1 LFAFEESHGYLKGNH
16 ARDKDAAVA
25 ALLFAELAAA
35 VKDRKQTV
43 LEYLDDL
50 YIDVGHHGDRPIN
63 KTYPGR
69 EGLAQIKVLM
79 EALRDHPP
87 QRIGGLVLT
96 DVYDYETH
104 EIRSLDRSAPPRPL
118 PQPSGDLLIF
128 HTDRAGTRFAARP
141 SGTEPKIKFYLFA
154 RTDVPGPDH
163 LPAAKAETTRRL
175 DQMARD
181 LEEYLDDVLKSTA

>member
-1 LFAFEESHGYLKGNH
+1 M
-16 ARDKDAAVA
+16 A

-69 EGLAQIKVLM
+69 EGLAKIKILM
-79 EALRDHPP
+79 KALREHPP
-87 QRIGGLVLT
+87 RQIGGLALT
-96 DVYDYETH
+96 DVYDYKTH
-104 EIRSLDRSAPPRPL
+104 EIRALSRSEPPRPL
-118 PQPSGDLLIF
+118 PQPDGDLLIF
-128 HTDRAGTRFAARP
+128 HTEAPGTRFAARP

-154 RTDVPGPDH
+154 RTAVSGPDH
-163 LPAAKAETTRRL
+163 LAAAKTATKKRL
-175 DQMARD
+175 DQMAAD
-181 LEEYLDDVLKSTA
+181 LETYLDEALKSTG